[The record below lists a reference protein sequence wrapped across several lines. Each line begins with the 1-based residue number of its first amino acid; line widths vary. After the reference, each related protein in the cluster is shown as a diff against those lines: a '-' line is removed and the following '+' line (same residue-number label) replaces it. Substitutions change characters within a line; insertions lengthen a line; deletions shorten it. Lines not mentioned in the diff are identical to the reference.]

1 MQFEINYKVWISI
14 NKYLMM
20 KLKKKEEKNPKSTGI
35 THDWVIN
42 CDNHIKRKIKKIY
55 KSQFLVKPFM
65 KD

>member
-1 MQFEINYKVWISI
+1 MQFEINYKAWISI

-20 KLKKKEEKNPKSTGI
+20 KLKKKKKKNPKSTGL

-42 CDNHIKRKIKKIY
+42 CDNHIKNKKIY
-55 KSQFLVKPFM
+55 KSQFSVEPFM